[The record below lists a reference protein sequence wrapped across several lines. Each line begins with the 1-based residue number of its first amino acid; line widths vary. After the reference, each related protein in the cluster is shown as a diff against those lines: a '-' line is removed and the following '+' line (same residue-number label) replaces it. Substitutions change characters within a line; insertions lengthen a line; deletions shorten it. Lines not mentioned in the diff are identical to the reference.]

1 MYNPRLQCF
10 YTPPSSA
17 VIIIVFSLKAIKFE
31 TCRKRDVKI
40 AAFEFA
46 ANFFIATISCGII
59 LSKYV
64 NKYRRPTKAQYP
76 PYAPNISQH
85 KSTIVWPHWEC
96 NCRDPTKLGGG
107 MREMTRGVAM
117 NEVAMFLLVFL
128 LVYYLLIS
136 SPWLVVLVFNRL
148 LDQKCPQFLKK
159 CPQT

>member
-17 VIIIVFSLKAIKFE
+17 VIIIIFSLKAIKFE
-31 TCRKRDVKI
+31 TCRKRDMKI

-96 NCRDPTKLGGG
+96 NCRDPTKMGGG
-107 MREMTRGVAM
+107 MREMTRRSCHEWSCYVSTRLSPG
-117 NEVAMFLLVFL
+117 LLSANKQSLTCCFGL
-128 LVYYLLIS
+128 
-136 SPWLVVLVFNRL
+136 
-148 LDQKCPQFLKK
+148 
-159 CPQT
+159 